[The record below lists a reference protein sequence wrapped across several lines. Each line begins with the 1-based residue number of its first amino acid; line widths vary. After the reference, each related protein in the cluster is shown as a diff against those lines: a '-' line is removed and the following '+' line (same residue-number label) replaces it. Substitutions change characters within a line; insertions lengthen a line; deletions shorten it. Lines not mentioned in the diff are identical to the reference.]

1 MVKTEST
8 IGLIQLASGQN
19 FTALPTQV
27 PSEPNNNTV
36 EVTELPNITTTVT
49 QSSTTA
55 SSAIGPIFIPKILGL
70 VGQECKGKILT
81 NH

>member
-1 MVKTEST
+1 M
-8 IGLIQLASGQN
+8 ASGQN

-27 PSEPNNNTV
+27 PVEPNNSTV
-36 EVTELPNITTTVT
+36 EVIELPNITTTVA

-55 SSAIGPIFIPKILGL
+55 STTIGPIFIPKIRGL